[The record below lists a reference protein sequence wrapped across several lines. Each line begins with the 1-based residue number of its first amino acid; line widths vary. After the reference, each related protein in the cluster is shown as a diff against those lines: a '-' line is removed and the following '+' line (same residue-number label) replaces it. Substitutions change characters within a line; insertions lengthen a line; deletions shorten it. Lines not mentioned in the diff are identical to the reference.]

1 MLTWTIFIIAIISA
15 LAIDLGLHNKSIL
28 SLSKAVMW
36 SLFWIL
42 LAFGFNAWIY
52 YERGQEPALNFLA
65 GYLVEKSL
73 SVDNLFV
80 FLVIFKTFQIPQHLR
95 HKVLFWGVIGAFFL
109 RGIFILGG
117 VALVNQF
124 DFLLFIFGIFLIYTG
139 IKLAFQKEEEIHP
152 EKNPLIVWF
161 QKWMPMDCS
170 LETEQ
175 FFIKKNSIWHAT
187 PLFIALLAVNI
198 IDVIFAV
205 DSIPAILGITT
216 DPMIVLTSNLFA
228 ILGLRSLYF
237 VLEKTLDLFQYLH
250 YGLAAILVFIGI
262 KMLLANYY
270 HISIFASLGFIALT
284 LIISIMASLI
294 IEYSH
299 KFKR

>member
-1 MLTWTIFIIAIISA
+1 MLTWTIFVIAILVA
-15 LAIDLGLHNKSIL
+15 LAIDLGLHNKSKI
-28 SLSKAVMW
+28 SLSSAIGW

-42 LAFGFNAWIY
+42 LAFGFNGWIY
-52 YERGQEPALNFLA
+52 YERGVEPALNFLA

-80 FLVIFKTFQIPQHLR
+80 FLVIFKTFQIPHHLR

-109 RGIFILGG
+109 RGLFILGG

-124 DFLLFIFGIFLIYTG
+124 QFVLPLFGLFLIYTG
-139 IKLAFQKEEEIHP
+139 IKLAFQSEEEIHP
-152 EKNPLIVWF
+152 EKNPIIVWF
-161 QKWMPMDCS
+161 QKWMPIDS
-170 LETEQ
+170 SHETEE
-175 FFIKKNSIWHAT
+175 FFTKKNNLWHAT

-216 DPMIVLTSNLFA
+216 DPMIVLTSNMFA

-250 YGLAAILVFIGI
+250 YGLAAILIFIGV
-262 KMLLANYY
+262 KMVIADYY
-270 HISIFASLGFIALT
+270 HISIVTSLSFIAMT
-284 LIISIMASLI
+284 LLISILSSIFLGNI
-294 IEYSH
+294 
-299 KFKR
+299 KK